1 LYQSA
6 DLYVLSSVSEPFGI
20 TPLES
25 LLNKTP
31 VLISKQ
37 SGVSEVINNALT
49 VDFWETNRMAAKMN
63 TALRFPSVANILA
76 EKGHKEVGEINW
88 SDTAKTC
95 VDCFNKVTR

>member
-37 SGVSEVINNALT
+37 SGVSEVITNALT
-49 VDFWETNRMAAKMN
+49 VDFWDTERMAAKMN

-76 EKGHKEVGEINW
+76 EKGHKEVKEINW

-95 VDCFNKVTR
+95 VDCYNKLTR